1 MLSVQNKQM
10 ICLFEFAR
18 TGEDIKRESQNMFSS
33 KQIIYLVGVGLFSLF
48 SLTLKQK
55 STLYAYRRLIIGPT
69 IYDSGL
75 LGSLSL

>member
-1 MLSVQNKQM
+1 
-10 ICLFEFAR
+10 
-18 TGEDIKRESQNMFSS
+18 MFSS
-33 KQIIYLVGVGLFSLF
+33 KQIIYLVDVGLFSLF

-55 STLYAYRRLIIGPT
+55 STLYAYRRLIIGPA